1 MRKDFPMTRGLVVVV
16 LAAVAAAFLMV
27 PAARAESAPPPTKPA
42 AGLTDEHVR
51 SAIERGRQFL
61 IQQVKADG
69 SMATGGM
76 SGGLSAL
83 VFMTL
88 AYMGEHPNRAHMD
101 NGLQYLMDLGV
112 ESGFN
117 RRQGYAV
124 PIRIMGFSYIYK
136 KLLGDRK
143 KHVALKAKE
152 DIMRLQMGQAVNGGW
167 RYELKGGHDYDFS
180 VTQWPILAMRDAQ
193 RAGIEFPDPTVHLQK
208 ALSLYLNTQQDSG
221 GWYYHGRDEKP
232 SGSMTAA
239 GLASLFII
247 ADFLEPGSGCPCKRG
262 GSPRTTTKTER
273 AMDAALGWLGK
284 YFDVKTNPQAFK
296 VGKGNVLYWL
306 YCVERVGIAAGYKY
320 FGTHNWY
327 KEGAA
332 EVIRRQMTDG
342 SWGTLDKTCFALL
355 FLYKGRAP
363 ILFNKL
369 KFDDADGQPGVWN
382 AHRRDIANLTHFV
395 EQRKEQMFH
404 WQIVELR
411 APLEELHDAPILYIT
426 AESIPGFT
434 PEQTKKLRDFTDTG
448 GTILFEASC
457 GNADVRRWF
466 LKFAADV
473 WPESKTR
480 PRGPEWKLI
489 KLAKDHGVWDAVQK
503 LKARPEILGI
513 HDGVRTCVFYSP
525 DDISCPW
532 QTKAFTQKLYLFDWG
547 INLYTYATDAA
558 PLRAKLAGREPS
570 TSDRFAGPVKAGPRK
585 TLRIARVKH
594 GGNWEA
600 GANYR
605 GFASLASHV
614 KAAAGITVQVTEPT
628 QAPFSEGGV
637 AIEDLAPDQVAYL
650 GGSRPFALTPA
661 ENAALKKYLAAGGF
675 LWIEA
680 VTGTLTFDQS
690 VRKLAGEMGWTL
702 KTLTG
707 SHPLLHGRME
717 GAEGHNLTSGVEYR
731 KTLVKAGR
739 LGRQTPRFSG
749 IYDGEKMIGLYS
761 PFDVVFATTGYQAHG
776 CRGYKTA
783 DARAV
788 ATNLAIYLSTLK

>member
-1 MRKDFPMTRGLVVVV
+1 MMRTSVGVI
-16 LAAVAAAFLMV
+16 LAAVVLCLPAAG
-27 PAARAESAPPPTKPA
+27 AARAGSAPPPKPA
-42 AGLTDEHVR
+42 AGLTDEIVR
-51 SAIERGRQFL
+51 QSLERGRQFL
-61 IQQVKADG
+61 IRQSKDDG
-69 SMATGGM
+69 SMATGSM
-76 SGGLSAL
+76 SGGVSAL

-101 NGLQYLMDLGV
+101 KGLQYLMDLGAD
-112 ESGFN
+112 SGFN
-117 RRQGYAV
+117 KRQGYAV

-143 KHVALKAKE
+143 RHVAMKARE

-167 RYELKGGHDYDFS
+167 RYELKGGTDYDFS

-193 RAGIEFPDPTVHLQK
+193 RAGIEFPDPTGHLQK
-208 ALSLYLNTQQDSG
+208 ALSLYLSMQQDNG
-221 GWYYHGRDEKP
+221 GWYYQGRNEKP

-247 ADFLEPGSGCPCKRG
+247 ADFLEPGSGCPCQRG
-262 GSPRTTTKTER
+262 VSPKTATKTER

-296 VGKGNVLYWL
+296 VGAGNVLYWL

-332 EVIRRQMTDG
+332 EVIRRQKEDG
-342 SWGTLDKTCFALL
+342 SWGSLQDTCFALL

-369 KFDDADGQPGVWN
+369 KFNGADGEPGVWN

-404 WQIVELR
+404 WQIVELK
-411 APLEELHDAPILYIT
+411 APLDELHDAPILYIT
-426 AESIPGFT
+426 AESEPGWMGDD
-434 PEQTKKLRDFTDTG
+434 EKAKAKRRKLRDFTDTG

-457 GNADVRRWF
+457 GNPTIRKWF
-466 LKFAADV
+466 LRFAAEV
-473 WPESKTR
+473 WPEARVS

-489 KLAKDHGVWDAVQK
+489 RLPRDHSVWDAVQK
-503 LKARPEILGI
+503 LKARPEMFGI
-513 HDGVRTCVFYSP
+513 DDGVRTCVFYSP

-547 INLYTYATDAA
+547 INLYTYATDEA
-558 PLRAKLAGREPS
+558 PLRAKLAGREPP
-570 TSDRFAGPVKAGPRK
+570 TSDRFAGPVKAGPK
-585 TLRIARVKH
+585 TTLRIIRVKH

-605 GFASLASHV
+605 GFDALAKHV
-614 KAAAGITVQVTEPT
+614 KATAGITVQVAEPT
-628 QAPFSEGGV
+628 QTPFNEGGV
-637 AIEDLAPDQVAYL
+637 AIKDLPAGALAYL
-650 GGSRPFALTPA
+650 AGSRTFDLTPD
-661 ENAALKKYLAAGGF
+661 EQAALKTYLAGGGF

-680 VTGTLTFDQS
+680 VTGARAFDQS
-690 VRKLAGEMGWTL
+690 VRKLAGDMGWTL
-702 KTLTG
+702 KPLAGT
-707 SHPLLHGRME
+707 HPLLHGRME
-717 GAEGHNLTSGVEYR
+717 GAEGYNLTAGVEYR
-731 KTLVKAGR
+731 KALVKAGK
-739 LGRQTPRFSG
+739 LGRQTPQFSG
-749 IYDGEKMIGLYS
+749 IWDGERIVGLYS
-761 PFDVVFATTGYQAHG
+761 PFDVVFSTTGYQAHA

-788 ATNLAIYLSTLK
+788 ATNLAIYFSTLK